1 MFANRYTALV
11 DACSLVSVVRRNLLL
26 SLAEAE
32 FFRLRWSVPILDET
46 QTALV
51 KLHSQRGTTNGKARA
66 RAAIDAMTTAFPD
79 AMVEDFNEILAQPL
93 GLPDPKD
100 EHVVAAAVKTQAQA
114 IVTEN
119 ISDFPAELLGK
130 LNLEARTADEFIAD
144 TIALEE
150 GLAIAAIRN
159 LRLRLKRP
167 EMDASDL
174 LRSFEAHGLFETVSV
189 LSQHVASIYRNGA

>member
-11 DACSLVSVVRRNLLL
+11 DACSLVSVLRRNLLL

-32 FFRLRWSVPILDET
+32 FYRLRWSQPILDET
-46 QTALV
+46 ERALA
-51 KLHSQRGTTNGKARA
+51 KLHRQRSNTDGDARA
-66 RAAIDAMTTAFPD
+66 QRAVAAMIKAFPD
-79 AMVEDFNEILAQPL
+79 AMVDDFSKLLAEPI
-93 GLPDPKD
+93 GLPDSKD
-100 EHVVAAAVKTQAQA
+100 EHVIAAAVKTQAQA

-119 ISDFPAELLGK
+119 ISDFPAELLAR

-150 GLAIAAIRN
+150 GLAIPAIRN
-159 LRLRLKRP
+159 MRLRLERP
-167 EMDASDL
+167 RMDGSDL

-189 LSQHVASIYRNGA
+189 LTPHIGSI